1 MSKKISPKL
10 VLTISQYKF
19 RIKWAQ
25 DLNLNFRVKKKKKKK
40 RRKNQNKTQLGLTS
54 VSAHLLFATC
64 QRKPCVSPPSA
75 HLQAGPT
82 CQLMCSARPRWC
94 PFLGDRQWV

>member
-25 DLNLNFRVKKKKKKK
+25 DLNLNFRVKKMKK
-40 RRKNQNKTQLGLTS
+40 RGKRNRKEKIKNKLT
-54 VSAHLLFATC
+54 
-64 QRKPCVSPPSA
+64 
-75 HLQAGPT
+75 
-82 CQLMCSARPRWC
+82 
-94 PFLGDRQWV
+94 